1 MVSYSTPLPS
11 NDKMK
16 KADKEQLDRIFSL
29 FVKLFQ
35 SRCYTCRGKYTTKQA
50 FVIHHRSYRSNEK
63 TYKDFNKDKLAYY
76 RYLLPIIIQH
86 HKEFR
91 LLHYKHHYL
100 VETWARL
107 KPEHFERTVKV
118 SREINKRKYNK

>member
-1 MVSYSTPLPS
+1 
-11 NDKMK
+11 MK
-16 KADKEQLDRIFSL
+16 KADKIQLDSIFSQ

-50 FVIHHRSYRSNEK
+50 FVIHHREYREGEK
-63 TYKDFNKDKLAYY
+63 TYKDFNGDKLAYY
-76 RYLLPIIIQH
+76 TYLLPIILKH

-107 KPEHFERTVKV
+107 KPDHFERTVRTA
-118 SREINKRKYNK
+118 REINKRKYGK